1 MNLSP
6 FPVSHNSLI
15 NPEEFFDEFFDSFLV
30 KKTFSF
36 NINPDSFKVDI
47 YNKDNQYIFKAELP
61 GFNKEDI
68 TIEYLYDFLVISV
81 ESTAPRDITVLQQ
94 ERKYG
99 TLRRMFYVNNVQE
112 NTMDIKY
119 NQGILE
125 ITLAKKA

>member
-15 NPEEFFDEFFDSFLV
+15 NPEEFFDEFFESFLV

-36 NINPDSFKVDI
+36 NLNPDSFKVDI
-47 YNKDNQYIFKAELP
+47 YSKDNQYIFKAELP

-68 TIEYLYDFLVISV
+68 TIEYFYDFLVICV

-99 TLRRMFYVNNVQE
+99 TLRRMFYVNNAQK
-112 NTMDIKY
+112 NSMDIKY
-119 NQGILE
+119 TQGILE
-125 ITLAKKA
+125 ITLTKKA